1 MLRDTL
7 NQAMKDAMKAKDAR
21 RLATIRM
28 VLAAIKDKDIA
39 ARTSAEE
46 RTGIDD
52 AAILSL
58 LQNMVK
64 QRRESAAAFEAGGR
78 MELATQE
85 KEEIAIIEGYLP
97 QQLSDSEVEA
107 AAKAAIA
114 ESGAASIK
122 DMGKAVAILKAKY
135 AGQMDFGKAAAILK
149 AQLS

>member
-7 NQAMKDAMKAKDAR
+7 NQAMKDAMKSKDAP
-21 RLATIRM
+21 RLAAIRM

-39 ARTSAEE
+39 ARTSAED
-46 RTGIDD
+46 RAGIDD
-52 AAILSL
+52 GAILSL

-64 QRRESAAAFEAGGR
+64 QRRESITLYEQGGR
-78 MELATQE
+78 TDLVAKEQ
-85 KEEIAIIEGYLP
+85 EEIAVIEGFLP
-97 QQLSDSEVEA
+97 QQMSDSEVEA

-114 ESGAASIK
+114 EAGAASIK

-135 AGQMDFGKAAAILK
+135 AGQMDFGKAASILK

>member
-7 NQAMKDAMKAKDAR
+7 NQAMKDAMKSKDAP

-39 ARTSAEE
+39 ARTSAEVRE
-46 RTGIDD
+46 GIDD
-52 AAILSL
+52 GAILSL

-64 QRRESAAAFEAGGR
+64 QRRESITLYEQGGR
-78 MELATQE
+78 TDLVAKE
-85 KEEIAIIEGYLP
+85 KEEIAVIEGFLP
-97 QQLSDSEVEA
+97 QQMSDSEVEA
-107 AAKAAIA
+107 AAKAAVA

>member
-7 NQAMKDAMKAKDAR
+7 NQAMKDAMKNKDAR
-21 RLATIRM
+21 RLGTIRM

-39 ARTSAEE
+39 ARTSAEVRE
-46 RTGIDD
+46 GIDD
-52 AAILSL
+52 GAILSL

-64 QRRESAAAFEAGGR
+64 QRRESAAAFETGGR

-85 KEEIAIIEGYLP
+85 KEEIAIIESYLP
-97 QQLSDSEVEA
+97 QQLSDAEVEA

>member
-52 AAILSL
+52 GAILSL

-64 QRRESAAAFEAGGR
+64 QRRESATAFEAGGR
-78 MELATQE
+78 AELAAQE

-97 QQLSDSEVEA
+97 QQLSDAEVEA

-114 ESGAASIK
+114 ESGATSIK

-149 AQLS
+149 SQLG

>member
-7 NQAMKDAMKAKDAR
+7 NQAMKDAMKAKDAP
-21 RLATIRM
+21 RLAAIRM

-39 ARTSAEE
+39 ARTSAEVRE
-46 RTGIDD
+46 GIDD

-64 QRRESAAAFEAGGR
+64 QRRESITLYEQGGR
-78 MELATQE
+78 ADLVAKE
-85 KEEIAIIEGYLP
+85 KDEIAVIEGFLP
-97 QQLSDSEVEA
+97 QQMSDSEVEA

>member
-21 RLATIRM
+21 RLATVRM
-28 VLAAIKDKDIA
+28 ILAAIKDKDIA

-52 AAILSL
+52 GAILSL

-64 QRRESAAAFEAGGR
+64 QRKESAAAFEAGGR
-78 MELATQE
+78 AELAAQE

-97 QQLSDSEVEA
+97 QQMSDAEVEA

-114 ESGAASIK
+114 ETGAASIK
-122 DMGKAVAILKAKY
+122 DMGKAVAVLKAKY
-135 AGQMDFGKAAAILK
+135 AGQMDFAKAAAILK
-149 AQLS
+149 AQLG